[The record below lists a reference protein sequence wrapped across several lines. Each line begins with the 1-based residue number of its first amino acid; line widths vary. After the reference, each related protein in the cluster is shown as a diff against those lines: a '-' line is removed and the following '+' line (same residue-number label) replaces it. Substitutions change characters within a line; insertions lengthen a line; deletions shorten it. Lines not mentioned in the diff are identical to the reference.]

1 MNSLPDF
8 TGAGGAGNEFVNALL
23 ANDSFEKMIAKRLGA
38 LSKADTISQAT
49 NLLWYDLKPFVAS
62 MYPYKE
68 LIPRISRLPRVSAD
82 GGNAYHWKRINAIN
96 VNGTS
101 SGVSEGNRGARI
113 GISEQDMVAFY
124 KTLGLE
130 SSVTFE
136 ARLGARNLNPE
147 ALGLSIQA
155 QLRSLMIQEEQLLI
169 NGNAGFPLGTTPTPT
184 LTSGAV
190 AGQTG
195 TWAGGSTAFV
205 ICVALSG
212 MGNLGYSTYS
222 SVTNTGGVPGQ
233 VTKIN
238 ADGSTDTFGGG
249 SAKPSAEA
257 SIATSGT
264 QCITATVAVVPGAT
278 AYAWY
283 TGTATG
289 VLYLSGITPSNQAIF
304 TVNAAAT
311 KQPIGNLKV
320 GAVYTDNS
328 TDVLVP
334 DGILPQ
340 IYGAILGP
348 DPGRFMA
355 TNQIIPTGV
364 SLSSGGSLLYNMPTG
379 NTGLTISGTNFTEL
393 DTVLRTAYDQYK
405 IGFDR
410 MLISAAD
417 DFDTFGAML
426 GQNSATTPFRMLFD
440 ADETSGRIVA
450 GRKVTSYFNKA
461 FSNTL
466 DVEVHP
472 YVPQGT
478 IILWSDKTPYEVSG
492 VANLLEAH
500 VRQDYYQIQWPWRS
514 RRYEYGV
521 YVDEVFSMYFS
532 PAFAVIT
539 NLNPRT
545 GTMVFGA

>member
-1 MNSLPDF
+1 
-8 TGAGGAGNEFVNALL
+8 
-23 ANDSFEKMIAKRLGA
+23 
-38 LSKADTISQAT
+38 
-49 NLLWYDLKPFVAS
+49 
-62 MYPYKE
+62 
-68 LIPRISRLPRVSAD
+68 
-82 GGNAYHWKRINAIN
+82 
-96 VNGTS
+96 
-101 SGVSEGNRGARI
+101 
-113 GISEQDMVAFY
+113 
-124 KTLGLE
+124 
-130 SSVTFE
+130 
-136 ARLGARNLNPE
+136 
-147 ALGLSIQA
+147 
-155 QLRSLMIQEEQLLI
+155 
-169 NGNAGFPLGTTPTPT
+169 
-184 LTSGAV
+184 
-190 AGQTG
+190 
-195 TWAGGSTAFV
+195 
-205 ICVALSG
+205 

>member
-1 MNSLPDF
+1 MSDLPSF

-23 ANDSFEKMIAKRLGA
+23 ANENFEKMIAKRLGA

-62 MYPYKE
+62 MYPYRE

-113 GISEQDMVAFY
+113 AISEQDMVAFY

-184 LTSGAV
+184 LTAGAV

-195 TWAGGSTAFV
+195 TWGTATAYV
-205 ICVALSG
+205 VCVALSG

-233 VTKIN
+233 ITKIN

-257 SIATSGT
+257 SVATTGT
-264 QCITATVAVVPGAT
+264 NCVTATVTVVPGAT

-304 TVNAAAT
+304 TVNAATT

-320 GAVYTDNS
+320 GAVYLDNS

-355 TNQIIPTGV
+355 TNPLIPTGV
-364 SLSSGGSLLYNMPTG
+364 SLSAGGSLLYNMAAG

-393 DTVLRTAYDQYK
+393 DTVLRAAYDQYK

-410 MLISAAD
+410 ILISAAD

-478 IILWSDKTPYEVSG
+478 IILWSDRTPYEVSG
-492 VANLLEAH
+492 VSNLLEAH

-539 NLNPRT
+539 NINPRT